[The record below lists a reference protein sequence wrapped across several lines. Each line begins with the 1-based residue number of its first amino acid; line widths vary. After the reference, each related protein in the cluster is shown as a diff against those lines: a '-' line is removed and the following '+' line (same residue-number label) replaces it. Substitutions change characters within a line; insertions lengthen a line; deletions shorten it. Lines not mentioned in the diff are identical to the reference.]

1 MPAMSD
7 RPRRILTAYWLA
19 PILVGLGY
27 AAARTVAAGLAWPG
41 LYAQSPFALAFFSGL
56 LIAFAWRPVL
66 LRVPWSRSVALALVA
81 AVLLGTGPLGDWALA
96 RLVAAFHLA
105 PFPYVLPRSVV
116 PELAG
121 LAAAAA
127 LLVLLFRPEADH
139 VNWPSLRARLAMR
152 TGAAWLGRFSL
163 LGAWAVALWLLIGW
177 GDGLLAG
184 PGGRSFAPMV
194 HLNPWAQLTGRE
206 IGMGQF
212 MGNGAGL
219 PGAGSEFL
227 RGAALLAL
235 YWVRALALY
244 LPLLPIALVVR
255 ASRLQIT
262 LIFTVLLFIVGDFAP
277 LMMDQPYPSTPWLL
291 SRTALGAVRAVLLAG
306 AATLLIGQIKG
317 KEG

>member
-127 LLVLLFRPEADH
+127 LLVLLFRIT
-139 VNWPSLRARLAMR
+139 S
-152 TGAAWLGRFSL
+152 
-163 LGAWAVALWLLIGW
+163 
-177 GDGLLAG
+177 
-184 PGGRSFAPMV
+184 
-194 HLNPWAQLTGRE
+194 TGRACAP
-206 IGMGQF
+206 GWPCAPGRR
-212 MGNGAGL
+212 GWAGF
-219 PGAGSEFL
+219 PCSG
-227 RGAALLAL
+227 RG
-235 YWVRALALY
+235 
-244 LPLLPIALVVR
+244 
-255 ASRLQIT
+255 
-262 LIFTVLLFIVGDFAP
+262 
-277 LMMDQPYPSTPWLL
+277 PW
-291 SRTALGAVRAVLLAG
+291 RCGC
-306 AATLLIGQIKG
+306 
-317 KEG
+317 